1 MSERP
6 AGGTSRLLRELRSL
20 RVLLLHPDDSDGQE
34 LRAQLQRIGF
44 KVKAFWP
51 PPERFREEV
60 DIVFFAMR
68 PESIDIDLSW
78 LHRQGGAPIVAVVQY
93 EDPTTIEALL
103 RLGVAAVLP
112 SPVKSFGLLSKIV
125 IALSVAEARRE
136 RERYVERLERRLA
149 AQRKLNKAK
158 AILMDTR
165 RISEEAA
172 YRVIRDQA
180 MTKRVTT
187 EEIADAV
194 IKANEILGIDPKASG

>member
-1 MSERP
+1 MSERSS
-6 AGGTSRLLRELRSL
+6 GGTSRLLRELRSL
-20 RVLLLHPDDSDGQE
+20 RVIMLHPDDSDGQE

-51 PPERFREEV
+51 PPERSREEA
-60 DIVFFAMR
+60 DIVFLALR
-68 PESIDIDLSW
+68 PEVMGRDFGW
-78 LHRQGGAPIVAVVQY
+78 LQRPGAPPVVAVVQY

-103 RLGVAAVLP
+103 RLDVAAVLP
-112 SPVKSFGLLSKIV
+112 SPVKSFGLLTKIV
-125 IALSVAEARRE
+125 IALHLAEGKRE

-158 AILMDTR
+158 TILMETR
-165 RISEEAA
+165 RISEDEA

-180 MTKRVTT
+180 MAKRVTT

-194 IKANEILGIDPKASG
+194 IKANEILGIEPKPSG

>member
-1 MSERP
+1 MSDRTT
-6 AGGTSRLLRELRSL
+6 GGTPRLLRELRSQ

-34 LRAQLQRIGF
+34 LRGQLQRIGF

-51 PPERFREEV
+51 PPERSREEA
-60 DIVFFAMR
+60 DIVFVAIR
-68 PESIDIDLSW
+68 PEVLGLDFGW
-78 LHRQGGAPIVAVVQY
+78 LQRAGAPPIVAVVQY

-103 RLGVAAVLP
+103 RLNVASVLP
-112 SPVKSFGLLSKIV
+112 SPVKSFGLLTNIV
-125 IALSVAEARRE
+125 IALHVAEGKRE

-158 AILMDTR
+158 SILMDTR
-165 RISEEAA
+165 RISEEEA
-172 YRVIRDQA
+172 YRVIREQA

-194 IKANEILGIDPKASG
+194 IKANEILGIEPRS

>member
-20 RVLLLHPDDSDGQE
+20 RVLLLHPDDPDGQE

-51 PPERFREEV
+51 PPERLREEV

-68 PESIDIDLSW
+68 PESIDTDLSW
-78 LHRQGGAPIVAVVQY
+78 LQRHGGPPIVAVVQY
-93 EDPTTIEALL
+93 EDPTTIEGLL
-103 RLGVAAVLP
+103 RLNVSSVLP

-125 IALSVAEARRE
+125 IALHAAETRRE

-149 AQRKLNKAK
+149 AQRKLNRAK
-158 AILMDTR
+158 TILMETR
-165 RISEEAA
+165 RISEDDA
-172 YRVIRDQA
+172 YRIIREQA

-194 IKANEILGIDPKASG
+194 IKANEILGIDRKSSG